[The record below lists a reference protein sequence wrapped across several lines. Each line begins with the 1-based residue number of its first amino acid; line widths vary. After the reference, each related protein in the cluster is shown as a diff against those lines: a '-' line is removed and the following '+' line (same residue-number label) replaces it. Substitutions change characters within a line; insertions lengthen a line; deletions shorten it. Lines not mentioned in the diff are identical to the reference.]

1 LTRLDRPEELGP
13 HLEANA
19 RAWQRILGVDASA
32 LSLFGRVSALSLG
45 WAALQR
51 EALARLGIN
60 YAELAVL
67 GMLRTSE
74 PAQRRSP
81 TELRAL
87 IGQSS
92 AGTTRIL
99 DKLEADGHLRRE
111 DTAGDRRRIDVA
123 LTPRG
128 AALAEA
134 AFKAM
139 LAVEAEV
146 LAGIPAEQRAAIA
159 AGLDMVLGALAA
171 RRG

>member
-1 LTRLDRPEELGP
+1 MTRLDRPEELVP

-19 RAWQRILGVDASA
+19 QAWQQILGVDASA
-32 LSLFGRVSALSLG
+32 LAIFGRIAALSLG

-51 EALARLGIN
+51 EAMADVGIN

-67 GMLRTSE
+67 GMLRTT

-81 TELRAL
+81 SELRAL

-99 DKLEADGHLRRE
+99 DKLESDGHLRRE
-111 DTAGDRRRIDVA
+111 EIAGDRRRIDVA
-123 LTPRG
+123 LTPSG

-134 AFKAM
+134 AFTAM
-139 LAVEAEV
+139 LEVEAEV
-146 LAGIPAEQRAAIA
+146 LAGISAERRATIA
-159 AGLDMVLGALAA
+159 SGLDALLTALAA